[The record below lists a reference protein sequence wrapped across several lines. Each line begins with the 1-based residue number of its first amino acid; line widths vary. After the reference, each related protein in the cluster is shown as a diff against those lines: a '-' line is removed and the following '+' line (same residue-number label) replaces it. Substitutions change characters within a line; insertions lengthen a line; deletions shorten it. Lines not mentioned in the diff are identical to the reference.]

1 MHITQEELFD
11 LIAAASSR
19 LYTEMKL
26 AYQSGRLKGYLA
38 SIGMVDLFPEE
49 EERPLYD
56 TYPDGKILIVG
67 DSRAKPNEIYGC
79 LKEYG
84 IDNER
89 IELRLGYEEAV
100 NYPFRK
106 LQYNPNYRLVL
117 FGPIPHSVSRKGDKP
132 SIIAH
137 LENNDGYPKVI
148 RLTDTNGQLKITKS
162 NLKEAI
168 WREIE
173 SGYLAV

>member
-1 MHITQEELFD
+1 
-11 LIAAASSR
+11 
-19 LYTEMKL
+19 
-26 AYQSGRLKGYLA
+26 
-38 SIGMVDLFPEE
+38 
-49 EERPLYD
+49 
-56 TYPDGKILIVG
+56 
-67 DSRAKPNEIYGC
+67 
-79 LKEYG
+79 
-84 IDNER
+84 
-89 IELRLGYEEAV
+89 
-100 NYPFRK
+100 
-106 LQYNPNYRLVL
+106 VL